1 MASSPLPT
9 WHFSSF
15 PILQTWVLTPPGRK
29 CPEEGEEK
37 RGAGMFILDW
47 LSCELETAFSG
58 PSKCLLSAGVSFQ
71 ESSCWVCG
79 FHTWLSRLQFFDE
92 GQCTSISADHLL
104 LPSSA
109 PGNLEI
115 GKESLP
121 LLRSIHSSKWP
132 YWAGCR

>member
-9 WHFSSF
+9 LHFSSF
-15 PILQTWVLTPPGRK
+15 PILHTWVLTPPERE

-37 RGAGMFILDW
+37 GGAGMFALDW
-47 LSCELETAFSG
+47 LSCEVETAFSG
-58 PSKCLLSAGVSFQ
+58 PSKCLLSAGASFQ
-71 ESSCWVCG
+71 ESSGWVSG

-92 GQCTSISADHLL
+92 GKCISISADPLL

-115 GKESLP
+115 GKESFP

-132 YWAGCR
+132 SWAGLG